1 MSKKE
6 RILNNCRA
14 NGGSNIPIDSF
25 VNYIREKE
33 VTYSELCEAGLSE
46 DLAREISNRLEL
58 EDDQLWMSTVHAN
71 SLQGFADYLHKSPLG
86 KHKDEAQSKIDEFD
100 DRKWTEVQSTLS
112 ANSLNSYLDEF
123 PQGKHA
129 VEAQGLLADL
139 PWLETKR
146 KNTIEAYTL
155 YMQNNPG
162 KHVAEAHEAIRSI
175 QDDNEWNNAC
185 IVNTSQAY
193 RNYLSAYP
201 RGKHA
206 SEAQTRINSGAAGEQ
221 FLNALRNDPNAYMA
235 FEIKQR
241 VENGVVSWN
250 DIQQIFG
257 YQKAEAIRQFQMP
270 AQLPNALAPDALQDN
285 TTEVYFWGTP
295 GSGKTCALGTIISSI
310 TKAGIIEPLQC
321 AGLHYMNL
329 LSNIFVGDDYCT
341 LPDSTNV
348 GNIQE
353 MIMKL
358 TDSDKCQHKLTLID
372 LAGELFRSVYK
383 KENNMPIDDENE
395 AVLEKAMNYLRDR
408 RNNKI
413 HFFVVEYGAHDK
425 KWDGLNM
432 SNYLSHM
439 IQFLKKEKVFTK
451 STVGVYVLVT
461 KCDKM
466 NCSKEERPQKA
477 SEYVEQEL
485 AAFWNTLKMTCDDAA
500 IKDVRKL
507 AFSIGEVFAQQLCVY
522 DGADTNKVID
532 KLLTKTPKISRR
544 FGWLRS

>member
-14 NGGSNIPIDSF
+14 NGGTTIPIDSF
-25 VNYIREKE
+25 VNYIRENV
-33 VTYSELCEAGLSE
+33 VTYRELCEAGLKD
-46 DLAREISNRLEL
+46 DLAEKISQRLEL
-58 EDDQLWMSTVHAN
+58 EDDQLWIN
-71 SLQGFADYLHKSPLG
+71 SVQINTLQSYSDYLLYTSLG

-100 DRKWTEVQSTLS
+100 DRKWTDVQSSLS

-139 PWLETKR
+139 PWLDTKR
-146 KNTIEAYTL
+146 KNTIDAYVH

-162 KHVAEAHEAIRSI
+162 KHVTEAQVAIRSI
-175 QDDNEWNNAC
+175 QDDNEWENAC
-185 IVNTSQAY
+185 IVNVSQAY
-193 RNYLSAYP
+193 RNYLSLYP
-201 RGKHA
+201 IGKHA
-206 SEAQTRINSGAAGEQ
+206 LEAQTRINSGAAGEQ

-235 FEIKQR
+235 FEIQQK
-241 VENGVVSWN
+241 VGNGVISWN

-257 YQKAEAIRQFQMP
+257 YEKAEAIRNFQIP
-270 AQLPNALAPDALQDN
+270 TELQNAIAPDKLQDD

-310 TKAGIIEPLQC
+310 TRAGIIEPLPC
-321 AGLHYMNL
+321 AGLHYMNQ
-329 LSNIFVGDDYCT
+329 LSNIFVNDNICT
-341 LPDSTNV
+341 LPDSTKV
-348 GNIQE
+348 DSIQE
-353 MIMKL
+353 MIMNL
-358 TDSDKCQHKLTLID
+358 TDGKKRQHRLTLID
-372 LAGELFRSVYK
+372 LAGELFRSVYLK
-383 KENNMPIDDENE
+383 CNNMLNDNE
-395 AVLEKAMNYLRDR
+395 KESALEKVISYLKNR

-413 HFFVVEYGAHDK
+413 HFFVVEYDAHNK
-425 KWDGLNM
+425 KWFGLTM
-432 SNYLSHM
+432 AQYLSFM
-439 IQFLKKEKVFTK
+439 IQFLKREEVFSK

-485 AAFWNTLKMTCDDAA
+485 SAFWNNLKRTCDYAG
-500 IKDVRKL
+500 IKDVKKL

-532 KLLTKTPKISRR
+532 KLLTRTPAISRC

>member
-1 MSKKE
+1 MDKKE
-6 RILNNCRA
+6 KILDNCRV
-14 NGGSNIPIDSF
+14 NGGANIPTDSF
-25 VNYIREKE
+25 VNYIRDNV
-33 VTYSELCEAGLSE
+33 VTYRELCEAGLKDDKS
-46 DLAREISNRLEL
+46 REISNILEL
-58 EDDQLWMSTVHAN
+58 EDDQLWMSSAQINT
-71 SLQGFADYLHKSPLG
+71 LQSYSDYMLNAPLG

-100 DRKWTEVQSTLS
+100 DRKWADVQSTLS
-112 ANSLNSYLDEF
+112 AILLNSYLDEF

-146 KNTIEAYTL
+146 KNTIDAYVQ

-162 KHVAEAHEAIRSI
+162 MHVTEAQAAIRSI
-175 QDDNEWNNAC
+175 QDDNEWDNAC
-185 IVNTSQAY
+185 IVNKSQAY
-193 RNYLSAYP
+193 RNYLSLYP
-201 RGKHA
+201 KGKHA
-206 SEAQTRINSGAAGEQ
+206 ADAQTRINSGAAGEQ
-221 FLNALRNDPNAYMA
+221 FLNALRNDPNAYSA
-235 FEIKQR
+235 FEIQQR
-241 VENGVVSWN
+241 VGNAVVSWE

-257 YQKAEAIRQFQMP
+257 SDKAKAIRHFQMP
-270 AQLPNALAPDALQDN
+270 TQLPNALAPELLQDN

-329 LSNIFVGDDYCT
+329 LSNIFVGNDYCT

-358 TDSDKCQHKLTLID
+358 TDSDNNQHKLTLID

-413 HFFVVEYGAHDK
+413 HFFVVEYGAHNK
-425 KWDGLNM
+425 RWDGLNM

-466 NCSKEERPQKA
+466 YCSKEERPQKA

-500 IKDVRKL
+500 IKDVKKL

-532 KLLTKTPKISRR
+532 KLLTKTPTISRR